1 VKIVL
6 AAVGRPKDRA
16 LDDRVAD
23 YGRRIVRFGVTW
35 ETVEVR
41 EVAAGRRYSDDH
53 VREREGRALLETHSG
68 RGTMVALDRGG
79 RGWSSAE
86 LADRIERWVS
96 PTLTL
101 VIGGPLGLHS
111 TVLDAADERWSLS
124 PLTLPHELAR
134 LVVAEQ
140 VYRSLTIVRKVPY
153 HK

>member
-1 VKIVL
+1 MRIVL
-6 AAVGRPKDRA
+6 TAVGRPKDRA

-23 YGRRIVRFGVTW
+23 YGRRIGRFGVNWAT
-35 ETVEVR
+35 TEVR

-53 VREREGRALLETHSG
+53 VREREARALLDALPG
-68 RGTMVALDRGG
+68 RGTVVALDRTG
-79 RGWSSAE
+79 RALSSAQ
-86 LADRIERWVS
+86 LADRIERWAS
-96 PTLTL
+96 PTLSL
-101 VIGGPLGLHS
+101 VIGGPLGLHA

-140 VYRSLTIVRKVPY
+140 VYRALTIARNVPY